1 MSPPVASE
9 NAPAATLRTTP
20 LWTRGVVH
28 TEDAARNARVDGAFH
43 AVMLQWTGGA
53 FLTAFALVLG
63 AGPAL
68 IGLVAS
74 LPLLVRLSQLY
85 MSWRIERAGRWRR
98 SALLGGVVGR
108 GAPLLLLPLALVPEG
123 ALPQSVRLALLLAVL
138 VLGGIGGALFDI
150 AWITWMAELVPPQ
163 VRGAFFA
170 ARNRVTGAAGLVAAM
185 LAAIAVDQWRA
196 ARGAAGATGAA
207 PDGQALVY
215 GVLFAA
221 GALVGLAGLRWLRH
235 VPEPRRTESRAE
247 GPTLRETLTVPLR
260 DAAFRPML
268 GFAAA
273 WGLAMG
279 VAAPFFAVFM
289 LQELHMSLLGVTA
302 TTALM
307 TLVTSVAQRRLG
319 RLSDR
324 FGTKTVLRAGTLLYV
339 LTPLPWLLA
348 TPGTWWGVWLPIG
361 LLHVGSGLATA
372 AVDLTLNPLVLKLAP
387 DGRRASYLASFGATY
402 AAAQAAAPLG
412 GGALLVAL
420 QHGGMARPASF
431 GVLFLTA
438 ALLRALA
445 VPVLRFVHEPGATSV
460 GRMIRVVG
468 RARTMSAAARPTPR
482 LLPLEPVLAAA
493 YTHLARVAE
502 FVAREHPPVAE
513 PGSPAAEIWPSR

>member
-1 MSPPVASE
+1 MSSPARPPLR
-9 NAPAATLRTTP
+9 ATPLRATP
-20 LWTRGVVH
+20 LWTRGVID
-28 TEDAARNARVDGAFH
+28 TEHAAADVRVDGAFH

-68 IGLVAS
+68 IGLVAA

-98 SALLGGVVGR
+98 SALLGGIVGR
-108 GAPLLLLPLALVPEG
+108 GAPLLLLPVALLPESVLAAPT
-123 ALPQSVRLALLLAVL
+123 RLALFLGVL
-138 VLGGIGGALFDI
+138 VLSGIGTALFDI

-170 ARNRVTGAAGLVAAM
+170 ARNRVTGAAGLVAAL
-185 LAAIAVDQWRA
+185 LAAVAVDRWRA
-196 ARGAAGATGAA
+196 ARGAVGATGAA
-207 PDGQALVY
+207 ADGQALAY

-221 GALVGLAGLRWLRH
+221 GALVGLCGLLWLRR

-247 GPTLRETLTVPLR
+247 GPTLGETLRVPLR
-260 DAAFRPML
+260 DRGFRPML

-273 WGLAMG
+273 WGLGMG
-279 VAAPFFAVFM
+279 VAAPFFAMFM
-289 LQELHMSLLGVTA
+289 LQELGMSLLSITA

-319 RLSDR
+319 RLADR
-324 FGTKTVLRAGTLLYV
+324 FGTKTVLRAGTLIYV

-348 TPGTWWGVWLPIG
+348 TPGTWWSVWAPIA

-387 DGRRASYLASFGATY
+387 DGRRASYLASFGAVY
-402 AAAQAAAPLG
+402 AAAQAVAPLG
-412 GGALLVAL
+412 GGALLAAL
-420 QHGGMARPASF
+420 RRTGFDGPEAFA
-431 GVLFLTA
+431 VLFLVA

-468 RARTMSAAARPTPR
+468 RARAMSLAGRPATA
-482 LLPLEPVLAAA
+482 LPLEPVLAAA

-502 FVAREHPPVAE
+502 FVARERTPVAE
-513 PGSPAAEIWPSR
+513 PGPPSADVWPAR